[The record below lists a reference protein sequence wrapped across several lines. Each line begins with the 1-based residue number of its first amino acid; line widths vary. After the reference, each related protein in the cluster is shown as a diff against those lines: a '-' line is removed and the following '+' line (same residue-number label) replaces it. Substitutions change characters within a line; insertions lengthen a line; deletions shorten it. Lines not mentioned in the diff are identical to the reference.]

1 MYKYL
6 NFFDKKGEYCNFEYL
21 EASDKWVGRI
31 DFNTVSEGLIED
43 FQLYIMEEVYN
54 STSQSYEYA
63 YPIGSTSLPSNGATA
78 YFTSTN
84 PIKEIFLYD
93 FDLGA
98 TANTLT
104 KSYSMGYDL
113 GSVAYSIGTSGVK
126 DGIKEVTTINSIPI
140 QVNLGFSPMTEKGY
154 SSVVF
159 IKDASDNVFAEI
171 LLYGEG
177 EEEDQRLRDWLAALG
192 GDLLPQDESIFDES
206 DVNEIK
212 TNWSLFN
219 KKRKEMLLEYSNI
232 YPYLGSYKALINII
246 KFFGY
251 QNLRMKEY
259 WLNVDSESL
268 YFGKFK
274 QMNIADVF
282 TKDANFNNTSLIPSK
297 IYKKTNKFGL
307 YYDITVESGEYD
319 DDGIPIVEEVF
330 SFSPHEI
337 LIKIFALKKK
347 LQNYFLPVN
356 AKIVDIIG
364 EAVYFA
370 KYDTNVW
377 NDQYRIDK
385 IDLGLKPS
393 FEVLPSTSGFL
404 QDLRYLNFFGCPVGP
419 DLTIGGQTNI
429 LSWKVTLNPSGINV
443 GGMPTP
449 LDTIQTFRF
458 VFYIPTGTTAT
469 IDTIIQRDP
478 DTGKYIYTNAE
489 VADLIIESLRDD
501 SYVGS
506 NFTIYQEGGDS
517 GTIRIVQKEAIGD
530 GSIYVT
536 WMSNTS
542 GSFPQAT
549 TQYTV
554 PTISAGGGTASSIN
568 VSTGPSG
575 SFGATGAPISYFA
588 DCFLGYFDKAN
599 IPIRQLNDDEDIP
612 IGYPITLNNKTFDI
626 NWDDANVTYNQIDLV
641 GPTSGTLY
649 GSFNLSQIIS
659 GWTSSAGSTSNPVYV
674 GVTGFPTLFPSQ
686 FNYSWQSLGYYGYYE
701 IQWIVTKVAD
711 DTPAFSFD
719 SGKISIED
727 GDNYPVIL
735 PYVGFYKVELYM
747 WDGYNTKSFLINED
761 MIEVKM
767 KESDFI
773 GWYQYRELDYKF
785 DTRKY
790 DVQLDFIPP
799 PPLNGITPLKP
810 LLTWDEYASTWDLPL
825 HPNESMDMADM
836 SYNSLDSA
844 EFYKTITDPSNNP
857 LVDRFPYTYNLMS
870 LLPKWDDLYHLWWDG
885 IGTKITQWEIK
896 DMIGST
902 AHIFMTRGNTILDI
916 DSINVYYE
924 SGPIGYTGATGAT
937 TAIGNTGDIIVSN
950 ANRRTYQW
958 NGTEWAYIID
968 VVDSYE
974 IKCLTGSTAENLISI
989 ADELNS
995 IMILDNSGLDITWN
1009 DFPFTYNEI
1018 DYLDNSGVP
1027 LFGPFTLSQT
1037 IASGPTGWTSIYPH
1051 PDLPAGA
1058 TYISIP
1064 IYVPVPGFP
1073 SPLCSND
1080 FIWNSLGYEYV
1091 SFEKKH
1097 PILSDFIYYYDEDYD
1112 ANYQLK
1118 PYIRA
1123 VSKNFDKGGRH
1134 KIKLQGVTGDNKSY
1148 ETVNFGYV
1156 GDIPSFFE
1164 IYKVESLIP
1173 TGSILINGMSSPYL
1187 IGSTS
1192 LMDLANELNGP
1203 TAQAIDGINNFQ
1215 YNLVLGYSG
1224 ATGPTTSSITPTEI
1238 KIQAISKSFTSPE
1251 ELIVDLVDIVGT
1263 SYGRSII
1270 KNPTWDEVRI
1280 LKYAQNLPLCTVVN
1294 FTYDN
1299 SIINGKKNPKWKL
1312 TKEGDSNFTDI
1323 YYNNKYFSYM
1333 FNEKGSYTVSLEL
1346 EDTNGNKKSVTK
1358 KEIIKII

>member
-6 NFFDKKGEYCNFEYL
+6 NFFNKKGEYCNFEYL

-43 FQLYIMEEVYN
+43 FQLYVMEEVYN

-63 YPIGSTSLPSNGATA
+63 YPIGSTTIISNEIDA
-78 YFTSTN
+78 YFEPTN
-84 PIKEIFLYD
+84 PITEMFLYD
-93 FDLGA
+93 FDLGS

-104 KSYSMGYDL
+104 KSYSMQYGFDA
-113 GSVAYSIGTSGVK
+113 VAYSIGTSGVK
-126 DGIKEVTTINSIPI
+126 DGIKEVTTINSTPI
-140 QVNLGFSPMTEKGY
+140 QLNFGFSPTTERGY
-154 SSVVF
+154 SSVIF
-159 IKDASDNVFAEI
+159 IKDANDNIFAEI

-219 KKRKEMLLEYSNI
+219 KKRKEMLLEFSNI

-259 WLNVDSESL
+259 WLNIDSESV

-282 TKDANFNNTSLIPSK
+282 TEDANFNNTSLIPSK

-307 YYDITVESGEYD
+307 YYDITVESGQYD
-319 DDGIPIVEEVF
+319 NDGIPIVEEVF
-330 SFSPHEI
+330 SYSPQEI

-370 KYDTNVW
+370 KYDTNIW

-385 IDLGLKPS
+385 IELGLKPT
-393 FEVLPSTSGFL
+393 FEVLPSATGFL

-429 LSWKVTLNPSGINV
+429 LSWYVTLNPNGINV
-443 GGMPTP
+443 GGMPLP
-449 LDTIQTFRF
+449 LDTVQTFRF
-458 VFYIPTGTTAT
+458 IFYIPTGTTAT
-469 IDTIIQRDP
+469 VDTVIQRDP
-478 DTGKYIYTNAE
+478 DTGKYIYTNFE
-489 VADLIIESLRDD
+489 VADLIIESLRAD

-506 NFTIYQEGGDS
+506 NFTIYQEGGNS

-536 WMSNTS
+536 WQSNTS
-542 GSFPQAT
+542 GAFPAAT
-549 TQYTV
+549 IQYTY
-554 PTISAGGGTASSIN
+554 PTISGGGGTASSIN

-575 SFGATGAPISYFA
+575 SFGASGAPISYFA

-599 IPIRQLNDDEDIP
+599 IPVRQLNDDEDIP

-626 NWDDANVTYNQIDLV
+626 NWDDANVTFNQIDLV
-641 GPTSGTLY
+641 GPTTGTLY
-649 GSFNLSQIIS
+649 GAFNLSQIIS
-659 GWTSSAGSTSNPVYV
+659 GWTSSPGSTSNPMYV

-686 FNYSWQSLGYYGYYE
+686 FNYSWQNLGYYGYYE
-701 IQWIVTKVAD
+701 MQWIITKVAD
-711 DTPAFSFD
+711 ETPAFSFD
-719 SGKISIED
+719 SGKVSIEE

-773 GWYQYRELDYKF
+773 GWYQFRELDYKL

-790 DVQLDFIPP
+790 DVQLDFVPP
-799 PPLNGITPLKP
+799 PPLNGIAPLKP

-844 EFYKTITDPSNNP
+844 EFYQSIVNPSDNP

-870 LLPKWDDLYHLWWDG
+870 LLPKWDDVYHLWWDG

-896 DMIGST
+896 DVSGPT
-902 AHIFMTRGNTILDI
+902 AHIFMTKGNTVLDI
-916 DSINVYYE
+916 NSINVLYE
-924 SGPIGYTGATGAT
+924 QGPTGYTGAYGVTGST
-937 TAIGNTGDIIVSN
+937 GSTGDIIVSN
-950 ANRRTYQW
+950 ANRRTYQYD
-958 NGTEWAYIID
+958 GTDWVYIID
-968 VVDSYE
+968 LVDSYE
-974 IKCLTGSTAENLISI
+974 ITGLTGSTASKILSI
-989 ADELNS
+989 TKELNQV
-995 IMILDNSGLDITWN
+995 MPN
-1009 DFPFTYNEI
+1009 DGINHPFLN
-1018 DYLDNSGVP
+1018 
-1027 LFGPFTLSQT
+1027 
-1037 IASGPTGWTSIYPH
+1037 
-1051 PDLPAGA
+1051 
-1058 TYISIP
+1058 
-1064 IYVPVPGFP
+1064 
-1073 SPLCSND
+1073 
-1080 FIWNSLGYEYV
+1080 
-1091 SFEKKH
+1091 
-1097 PILSDFIYYYDEDYD
+1097 DFIYYYNEDYD
-1112 ANYQLK
+1112 SNYQLM

-1123 VSKNFDKGGRH
+1123 VSKDFDRGGRH
-1134 KIKLQGVTGDNKSY
+1134 KIKFDGATGDNKSY
-1148 ETVNFGYV
+1148 ETVYFGYV
-1156 GDIPSFFE
+1156 GDIPTHFE
-1164 IYKVESLIP
+1164 IYKIESLGP
-1173 TGSILINGMSSPYL
+1173 TSSILINGMSSPYE
-1187 IGSTS
+1187 ITSTN
-1192 LMDLANELNGP
+1192 LTDLADELNGP
-1203 TAQAIDGINNFQ
+1203 TAQSIDGINDFQ

-1224 ATGPTTSSITPTEI
+1224 ATGPTTSSITPSEI
-1238 KIQAISKSFTSPE
+1238 KIQAISKAFTSPSE
-1251 ELIVDLVDIVGT
+1251 TTIEFVDIIGT

-1270 KNPTWDEVRI
+1270 KNPTWDEVRV

-1299 SIINGKKNPKWKL
+1299 SIINGKKNPKWTL